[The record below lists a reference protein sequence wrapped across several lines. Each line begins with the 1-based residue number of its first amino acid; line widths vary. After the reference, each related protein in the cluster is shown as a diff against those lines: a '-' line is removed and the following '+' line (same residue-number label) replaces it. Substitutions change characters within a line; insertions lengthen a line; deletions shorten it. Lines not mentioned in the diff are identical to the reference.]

1 LRLHHG
7 DAGVAHEALELVL
20 LPRVNPRAKHSND
33 REQPPSGIIELSSLQ
48 AAPSCLE
55 GDARVRN
62 PSALVGGA

>member
-1 LRLHHG
+1 
-7 DAGVAHEALELVL
+7 
-20 LPRVNPRAKHSND
+20 VNPRAKHSND
-33 REQPPSGIIELSSLQ
+33 HEQPPSGIIELSSLQ